1 MNNKF
6 TFVLN
11 YFLLFCSIRYQ
22 KVKISTKIEIQ
33 MKVSS
38 TVPGKESGE
47 VSPDS
52 GSQGIKGVDIVYN

>member
-1 MNNKF
+1 
-6 TFVLN
+6 
-11 YFLLFCSIRYQ
+11 
-22 KVKISTKIEIQ
+22 

-52 GSQGIKGVDIVYN
+52 GSQGIKGVDIVYNWRSVDLGRGP